1 MKMAALKE
9 VDVPGVGYFN
19 PHGDPAQIAQSWTRW
34 LRSFEL
40 FAEGKGV
47 KNPNQKRALL
57 LHCTGQ
63 EVQDIFFAIPD
74 GDEESTQDAYEK
86 AKGKLNSYFQTKLN
100 IPYERYLFKCLNQKE
115 GETTEQ
121 FVTRLRQRAAT
132 CAFQNADESIRDQVI
147 EKCRSP
153 KIRARLLE
161 KGDDLTLDQ
170 LRTIAATIE
179 LTESQTR
186 QMNAGPPIVI
196 TAWRYPCAL

>member
-1 MKMAALKE
+1 M
-9 VDVPGVGYFN
+9 
-19 PHGDPAQIAQSWTRW
+19 
-34 LRSFEL
+34 
-40 FAEGKGV
+40 
-47 KNPNQKRALL
+47 
-57 LHCTGQ
+57 
-63 EVQDIFFAIPD
+63 
-74 GDEESTQDAYEK
+74 
-86 AKGKLNSYFQTKLN
+86 NSYFQTKLN

-115 GETTEQ
+115 GETSEQ

-186 QMNAGPPIVI
+186 QMTQAPQLSSQHGGIHVLSNRRQSSSSSQRERMDSRRQQGAARRPGPECYRCGREEHLAKDAHCPAKDKTCNKCKKRDTLRNA
-196 TAWRYPCAL
+196 ASQKM